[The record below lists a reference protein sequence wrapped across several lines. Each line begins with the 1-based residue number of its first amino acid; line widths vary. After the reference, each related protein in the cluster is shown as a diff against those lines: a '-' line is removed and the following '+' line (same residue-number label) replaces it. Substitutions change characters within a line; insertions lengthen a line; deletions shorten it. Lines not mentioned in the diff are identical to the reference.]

1 MNHPTPSP
9 ELSRRERKKVD
20 TRRRIFEAAVSLF
33 REKGFEATTVDEIT
47 ERADVGRGTFFNYFP
62 KKESVLAWLSEEKL
76 LVAEQGLAAM
86 LESPSPTREK
96 LVELYLVAA
105 SIYEDEPELSRY
117 VLGEWLRRAFQP
129 TAEVEKRWQKLVLDL
144 LQQGRSQG
152 EIRADVEPLRAEATL
167 TSVYFSA
174 VFQFLFGGEHCLSPI
189 PNLRD
194 ELVLRFAIVLDG
206 LVPATA
212 GKEAR
217 A

>member
-1 MNHPTPSP
+1 MSAPIP
-9 ELSRRERKKVD
+9 ELSRRERKKED
-20 TRRRIFEAAVSLF
+20 TRRRIFEAAISLF

-47 ERADVGRGTFFNYFP
+47 EKADVGRGTFFNYFP

-76 LVAEQGLAAM
+76 LVAEQNLAAM
-86 LESPSPTREK
+86 LESPRPTREK

-129 TAEVEKRWQKLVLDL
+129 TADVEKRWQKLVLDL

-152 EIRADVEPLRAEATL
+152 EIRAEVEPLRAEATL
-167 TSVYFSA
+167 TSVYFST
-174 VFQFLFGGEHCLSPI
+174 VFQFLFGGAHCMTPI
-189 PNLRD
+189 ANLRD
-194 ELVLRFAIVLDG
+194 ELVLRFDIVLDG

-212 GKEAR
+212 RKEAR